1 MNQVGTRWGPSGP
14 PICSPHGSHIA
25 PGCHSPR
32 GSHMGPT
39 WVGNRWET
47 GVNQVG
53 TKRTRREQGRNQA
66 EAGPGENHDGASP
79 VAGWESG
86 KPGGTWGD
94 LVGATLGVVKHLR
107 LESATNQ
114 LADQAPGWGKGVG
127 CAGWGDILRLGA
139 GNGVVGPTLP
149 ILRIRPCPCFS
160 CGATK
165 VEPKHR
171 LLGVFA
177 I

>member
-1 MNQVGTRWGPSGP
+1 MGTEWASHLLPTWFPHRSRLPFPSWF
-14 PICSPHGSHIA
+14 
-25 PGCHSPR
+25 PR
-32 GSHMGPT
+32 GSHLGRKQ
-39 WVGNRWET
+39 VGTSREP

-53 TKRTRREQGRNQA
+53 TKSTRREQGRNQA

-127 CAGWGDILRLGA
+127 CAGCGDILRLGA
-139 GNGVVGPTLP
+139 GNGGVGPTLP

-165 VEPKHR
+165 VEPTRR

-177 I
+177 IS

>member
-1 MNQVGTRWGPSGP
+1 MGTEWASHLFPTWLPHRSRLPFPSWFPRGSHLGRKQVGTRWEP
-14 PICSPHGSHIA
+14 
-25 PGCHSPR
+25 
-32 GSHMGPT
+32 
-39 WVGNRWET
+39 

-53 TKRTRREQGRNQA
+53 TKRTRREQGRNHA

-127 CAGWGDILRLGA
+127 CAGCGDILRLGA
-139 GNGVVGPTLP
+139 GKGGVGPTLP
-149 ILRIRPCPCFS
+149 ILRIRPCPYFS

-165 VEPKHR
+165 VEPTRR

-177 I
+177 IS